1 MTTKGPEPGY
11 GKYPAAFP
19 KTMVTHEMETA
30 MLGLMEKHGM
40 SKSDAIR
47 HILDNGLIYM
57 AIYGDGVG
65 NEM

>member
-1 MTTKGPEPGY
+1 MAGRKEGG
-11 GKYPAAFP
+11 GKYPVAFP
-19 KTMVTHEMETA
+19 KTMVSQEMETA

-65 NEM
+65 SET